1 MAFCEIPKGSIN
13 TQGNDTRRFFEFC
26 SIHAR
31 AKGVRWAALLRAL
44 ASLESPARQ
53 VSPEKRAIPASRDSK
68 HPWE

>member
-31 AKGVRWAALLRAL
+31 AKSRAL
-44 ASLESPARQ
+44 VRF
-53 VSPEKRAIPASRDSK
+53 VTRIG
-68 HPWE
+68 